1 MKTNTKNN
9 IVLVLILTLF
19 FSPLIFLI
27 KKDIEFRKNN
37 PKITFYSDYKIQ
49 SIRIDDDAEYH
60 ILAINSQGNVK
71 ELRDADNGYNIYVSF
86 RNIDVPIIRY
96 MLEGY
101 NNDFTYVYKGYPQVI
116 LPIGYKIETFDD

>member
-1 MKTNTKNN
+1 MKINTKNN
-9 IVLVLILTLF
+9 IILVLILILF
-19 FSPLIFLI
+19 FSPLIFII

-71 ELRDADNGYNIYVSF
+71 ELHDANNGYNIHVSF
-86 RNIDVPIIRY
+86 RNINVPIIRY

-101 NNDFTYVYKGYPQVI
+101 NNDFTYVYKDYPQVI

>member
-1 MKTNTKNN
+1 MTAVIKNS
-9 IVLVLILTLF
+9 ILSILVLVLF
-19 FSPLIFLI
+19 FSSVIYLIN
-27 KKDIEFRKNN
+27 KDIEFRKNN

-71 ELRDADNGYNIYVSF
+71 ELHDSDNGYNIHVSF
-86 RNIDVPIIRY
+86 RNIDAPIIRY

>member
-9 IVLVLILTLF
+9 IVLVLILILF
-19 FSPLIFLI
+19 FSPLIFII
-27 KKDIEFRKNN
+27 KKDIEFRENN

-71 ELRDADNGYNIYVSF
+71 ELHDADNGYNIHVSF
-86 RNIDVPIIRY
+86 RNINVPIIRY

-101 NNDFTYVYKGYPQVI
+101 NNDFTYVYKDYPQVI